1 MAYQLSDLQSEIQ
14 RRLND
19 TSFSTAEITDYLN
32 DAQREIVSRHTW
44 PFMEKVVDGALTVGE
59 CTYDQ
64 QTDHDVTMDSF
75 LIDPDD
81 ETQAFSL
88 TYLGHDEFFA
98 RYPNP
103 SAETNNQPMVW
114 TSFAG
119 DITFNCPADNTY
131 TFRQRYYKTPTALS
145 SSTDVPSIP
154 ERYKEVLVRG
164 ALARAEERRD
174 NFDFAAIHRN
184 EFENLVEDM
193 ALRLIPRQ
201 FGTPSQLRTART
213 RQYGSI

>member
-19 TSFSTAEITDYLN
+19 TSFSAAEITDYLN
-32 DAQREIVSRHTW
+32 DSQREIVSRHTW
-44 PFMEKVVDGALTVGE
+44 PFMEKAVDGALTVNE
-59 CTYDQ
+59 TTFDNLD
-64 QTDHDVTMDSF
+64 DHDVTLDSY
-75 LIDPDD
+75 LIHP
-81 ETQAFSL
+81 TQTDQTYYL
-88 TYLGHDEFFA
+88 TYYGHDEFYNRF
-98 RYPNP
+98 PDP
-103 SAETNNQPMVW
+103 ETASSTTPHAW
-114 TSFAG
+114 TNFAG
-119 DITFNCPADNTY
+119 KIIFNCPPDLAY
-131 TFRQRYYKTPTALS
+131 TFRQRYYKTPTTLS
-145 SSTDVPSIP
+145 SSTDVPSVP

-193 ALRLIPRQ
+193 AIRLIPRQ